1 MTDSGNTVFVYGTLK
16 PGGHYWPAFCAGKV
30 RSIVPAKI
38 RGELYDLQRGYPGLR
53 CCGQSW
59 VQGVLLHFPLH
70 ADFARV
76 DALRAMLP
84 VGRLRTM
91 SICVLKCPCFSPAGE
106 PLGTHWTYEVTLS
119 VLQSKR
125 ASRIDSGIWPVD
137 GAVSE

>member
-59 VQGVLLHFPLH
+59 VQGVLLHFPSH

-76 DALRAMLP
+76 DALEGYAPGRAAEDNEYL
-84 VGRLRTM
+84 RLK
-91 SICVLKCPCFSPAGE
+91 VPCFSPAGE

-119 VLQSKR
+119 VLQSCR